1 MKSTTLIVPYS
12 NINSI
17 VILFHS
23 FSSSLINT
31 INVLLNKSESSQK
44 VYSLHRSLI
53 FSTKIITQSCEILKD
68 KCRPQK
74 NAS

>member
-53 FSTKIITQSCEILKD
+53 FSTKIITQKL
-68 KCRPQK
+68 
-74 NAS
+74 

>member
-44 VYSLHRSLI
+44 VY
-53 FSTKIITQSCEILKD
+53 
-68 KCRPQK
+68 
-74 NAS
+74 